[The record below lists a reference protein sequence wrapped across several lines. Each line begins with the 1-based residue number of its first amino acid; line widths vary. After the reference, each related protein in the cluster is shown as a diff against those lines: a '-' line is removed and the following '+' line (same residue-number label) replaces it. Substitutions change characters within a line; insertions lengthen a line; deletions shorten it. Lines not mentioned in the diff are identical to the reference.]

1 MDSFLPLGSV
11 VLLKGAQK
19 KIMIC
24 GRIQTDVATEKTYD
38 YSACVYPEGL
48 ISSSEVI
55 MFNNE
60 NIDKVFFVGYQDP
73 DEFKFRKVLENYKE
87 KGE

>member
-1 MDSFLPLGSV
+1 MEGFLPLGTI
-11 VLLKGAQK
+11 VLLKDAQK
-19 KIMIC
+19 KLMIC
-24 GRIQTDVATEKTYD
+24 GRIQTDVATGKVYD

-55 MFNNE
+55 MFNND

-73 DEFKFRKVLENYKE
+73 DEFRFRKILEEYKE